1 MKREEFIFTIGYEGK
16 SAIVNGQAMKKYKKL
31 STMELAEK
39 GLYKEALCSAI
50 FSNSRKEMEKILS
63 LYNENSKAGYTSP
76 DELKRLFGVFGV
88 PEDILKVN
96 IVS

>member
-16 SAIVNGQAMKKYKKL
+16 SAIVNGQALKKYRKL
-31 STMELAEK
+31 STIELAEK

-50 FSNSRKEMEKILS
+50 FSGSQEEMQSILS
-63 LYNENSKAGYTSP
+63 LYNENSGAGYSSP
-76 DELKRLFGVFGV
+76 EELKRLFGVFGV
-88 PEDILKVN
+88 PEDIAKVN

>member
-16 SAIVNGQAMKKYKKL
+16 SAIVNGQALNKYKKL
-31 STMELAEK
+31 STIELAEK

-50 FSNSRKEMEKILS
+50 FSDSQAEMKKILS
-63 LYNENSKAGYTSP
+63 LYNENSGAGYSSP

-88 PEDILKVN
+88 PEDISKVN